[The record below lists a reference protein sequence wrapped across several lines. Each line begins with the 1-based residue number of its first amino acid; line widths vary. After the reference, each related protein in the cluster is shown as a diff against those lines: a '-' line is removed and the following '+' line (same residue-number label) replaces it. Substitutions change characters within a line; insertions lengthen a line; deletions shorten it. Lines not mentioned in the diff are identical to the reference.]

1 MKDKISNYIIHHIAK
16 QKIEAIHADDDLLA
30 DGLIDSLGM
39 MKLVAYVEK
48 EAQIKIPPEDLTLE
62 NFMTIDHILEYL
74 ANHSTT

>member
-16 QKIEAIHADDDLLA
+16 QKIDTIHADDDLLA

-39 MKLVAYVEK
+39 MKLVAFVEK
-48 EAQIKIPPEDLTLE
+48 EAQIKIPPEDMTLE

-74 ANHSTT
+74 ANRTTT